1 MTIAF
6 CIACPSCGNVFFIR
20 VVTHQRGFLPTCVYL
35 FYPQL
40 QLLDWADTDSM
51 IREILDFTR
60 SQLRQKQLTTVS
72 PYAALPALLSA
83 TATAIIAVVT
93 TIGTLIASI
102 NQIPPTACDCLADIS
117 LYWPSTHQR

>member
-1 MTIAF
+1 MI
-6 CIACPSCGNVFFIR
+6 FIR

-83 TATAIIAVVT
+83 TATAIITAMITVVT
-93 TIGTLIASI
+93 TTGTLIASI
-102 NQIPPTACDCLADIS
+102 NQTPPTTCHCLADTS
-117 LYWPSTHQR
+117 LYWRSTHQR